1 MLVCAAVCQ
10 GLVLRA
16 KRPDRKSSRVQ
27 HCGERQRTTTGKK
40 VKENRM
46 LLPEGHVNL
55 QHSFPLDF
63 LCRGSLECWEV
74 VIFKPALVF
83 SVTMKPFPAKQ
94 QKTDGPKET
103 NPVILLAW

>member
-1 MLVCAAVCQ
+1 
-10 GLVLRA
+10 
-16 KRPDRKSSRVQ
+16 
-27 HCGERQRTTTGKK
+27 
-40 VKENRM
+40 M